1 MAVFYNW
8 FAKVRK
14 KKDMASNQSR
24 LITLLNAK
32 RAIILLLRSKKEGLN
47 YALPVPGLAQQLHLS
62 KNNSQKN
69 GLLSP

>member
-8 FAKVRK
+8 LAKVRK

-32 RAIILLLRSKKEGLN
+32 STIILLLHSKKEGLN
-47 YALPVPGLAQQLHLS
+47 SALPVPGLAQQLHLS
-62 KNNSQKN
+62 KNISQKN
-69 GLLSP
+69 GLFGP